1 MKTRVAITNTVL
13 SNTGDAA
20 IALSIMDLLRSE
32 NPEADFEFV
41 VFDSAAAHTSKLY
54 PELEIVQLL
63 SLLPPFRPGKV
74 WRRVNGVR
82 VAIVRGLAS
91 KSAARRAISRLS
103 SALFGTAFR
112 RAIRALES
120 VDLVI
125 SSGGTYLV
133 DHYNFSARVAELELA
148 KSLGKPVVLWTQ
160 SLGPFDDT
168 RARRNATQIAEMADA
183 VYFRDGRS
191 KRSWESLGVPEGQQ
205 ERVVA
210 ADSVFGI
217 DTGRERNVDDRGA
230 LISVRKWK
238 TTITGVPSDLK
249 NYRTSV
255 VAASRVLEERG
266 LPVRA
271 LSTCQGVPSY
281 GQDDSLV
288 ARDFFSGSSGVRVD
302 GDFHDPYELLDELA
316 GAKIVIATRM
326 HFAILALISRVPVVA
341 IAYEFKTIELF
352 KSLGLGDYCI
362 EIENVTPEWIT
373 ERVTRLL
380 DAPAG
385 SQLATSALQETKLS
399 AATPATSAVVRAALK
414 NRVG

>member
-20 IALSIMDLLRSE
+20 IALSIMDQLRSE
-32 NPEADFEFV
+32 NPQADFEFV

-91 KSAARRAISRLS
+91 QSAVRRAVSRLS
-103 SALFGTAFR
+103 SALFGGAFR

-133 DHYNFSARVAELELA
+133 DHYNFSARVAELKLA

-160 SLGPFDDT
+160 SLGPFDDA

-183 VYFRDGRS
+183 VYFRDERS
-191 KRSWESLGVPEGQQ
+191 QRSWESLGVPAGTQ

-217 DTGRERNVDDRGA
+217 DTGRERNVDDQSA

-238 TTITGVPSDLK
+238 TTIAGVPSDLK
-249 NYRTSV
+249 NYRASV
-255 VAASRVLEERG
+255 VAASRALEERG

-288 ARDFFSGSSGVRVD
+288 ARDFFSGSPGVRVD

-373 ERVTRLL
+373 ERVNRLL
-380 DAPAG
+380 DASAEP
-385 SQLATSALQETKLS
+385 QLAASLLQETKLS

>member
-20 IALSIMDLLRSE
+20 IALSIMDQLRSE
-32 NPEADFEFV
+32 NPQAEFEFV

-82 VAIVRGLAS
+82 VAVVRGLAS
-91 KSAARRAISRLS
+91 QSAVRRAASRLS
-103 SALFGTAFR
+103 SALFGGAFR
-112 RAIRALES
+112 RAIRALEG

-133 DHYNFSARVAELELA
+133 DHYNFSARVAELKLA
-148 KSLGKPVVLWTQ
+148 KSLSKPIVLWTQ
-160 SLGPFDDT
+160 SLGPFDDA
-168 RARRNATQIAEMADA
+168 RARRNATEIAEIADA
-183 VYFRDGRS
+183 VYFRDERS
-191 KRSWESLGVPEGQQ
+191 KLSWESLGVSAGTQ

-217 DTGRERNVDDRGA
+217 DTGRERNVDDQGA

-249 NYRTSV
+249 NYRASV
-255 VAASRVLEERG
+255 VAASRLLEERE

-288 ARDFFSGSSGVRVD
+288 ARDFFHDSSRVKVD
-302 GDFHDPYELLDELA
+302 GDFHDPYEILDELA

-341 IAYEFKTIELF
+341 IAYEFKTVELF

-362 EIENVTPEWIT
+362 EIENVTPEWLA
-373 ERVTRLL
+373 ERVNRLL
-380 DAPAG
+380 DAPEG
-385 SQLATSALQETKLS
+385 PQLAASVLQDTKLS

>member
-32 NPEADFEFV
+32 NPEAEFEFV

-82 VAIVRGLAS
+82 VAVVRGLAS
-91 KSAARRAISRLS
+91 QSAARRAISRLS
-103 SALFGTAFR
+103 SALFGNAFR

-120 VDLVI
+120 VNLVI

-133 DHYNFSARVAELELA
+133 DHYNFSARVAELKLA

-160 SLGPFDDT
+160 SLGPFDDA
-168 RARRNATQIAEMADA
+168 RARRNATLIAEMADA
-183 VYFRDGRS
+183 VYFRDERS
-191 KRSWESLGVPEGQQ
+191 KRSWESLGVPEGKQ

-217 DTGRERNVDDRGA
+217 DTGRERHVDDQGA

-249 NYRTSV
+249 NYRASV

-281 GQDDSLV
+281 GQDDSIV

-302 GDFHDPYELLDELA
+302 GEFHDPYELLDELA

-362 EIENVTPEWIT
+362 EIENVTPEWIC
-373 ERVTRLL
+373 ERVNRLL
-380 DAPAG
+380 DAPEG
-385 SQLATSALQETKLS
+385 SQLATSVLQETKLS
-399 AATPATSAVVRAALK
+399 AATPATSAVVRTALK